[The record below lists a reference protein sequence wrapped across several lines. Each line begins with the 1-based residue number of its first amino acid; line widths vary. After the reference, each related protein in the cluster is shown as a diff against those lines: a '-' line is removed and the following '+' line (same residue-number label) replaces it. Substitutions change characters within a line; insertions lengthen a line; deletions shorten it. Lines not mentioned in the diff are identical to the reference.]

1 MVNYRYVLERVLW
14 TIPVLLVATFFTFF
28 LMFLAPGGPVTA
40 LFGTAGSEEE
50 VAQLREQY
58 GFDRPIPVQ
67 YLDWLT
73 DILQGDMG
81 TTVVIRTGTPVSEI
95 LTDAVPITV
104 ELAFIA
110 MMISVIVGL
119 PLGMISAM
127 YRDTW
132 KDHVSR
138 LGAVAGVSMPTFWLG
153 LIGLMVVG
161 VMLEQR
167 WALRGYVPMS
177 EGLVPHYFSL
187 ALPSMALSVPYIAL
201 IARMTRS
208 SMIDSMQSEFVTNG
222 RAMGIT
228 ERELIFRDVFRNGF
242 IPVFTVIGMSFGL
255 LLRGT
260 VLIEIV
266 FGIPGIGFMI
276 TEAAF
281 SRDFPLIQGIMLVIV
296 LIFVTTNLVT
306 DLLYQV
312 IDPRITYEDE

>member
-1 MVNYRYVLERVLW
+1 MNYRYVLERVLW
-14 TIPVLLVATFFTFF
+14 TIPVLIVATFFTFF
-28 LMFLAPGGPVTA
+28 LMFLAPGGPVSA
-40 LFGTAGSEEE
+40 VFGAHGSQEEIE
-50 VAQLREQY
+50 QLRAQY
-58 GFDRPIPVQ
+58 GLDRPIPVQ
-67 YLDWLT
+67 YVDWMT

-81 TTVVIRTGTPVSEI
+81 TTLVIRTGTPVTEI
-95 LTDAVPITV
+95 LADSLPITI
-104 ELAFIA
+104 ELASLA
-110 MMISVIVGL
+110 MVISIMFGL
-119 PLGMISAM
+119 PLGLISAL
-127 YRDTW
+127 YQDTW

-138 LGAVAGVSMPTFWLG
+138 IGSVAGVSMPTFWLG
-153 LIGLMVVG
+153 LLSLMLVG
-161 VMLEQR
+161 VILEQR
-167 WALRGYVPMS
+167 WALRGYVPIA
-177 EGLVPHYFSL
+177 EGPVAHFLSL
-187 ALPSMALSVPYIAL
+187 MLPAISLSVPYIAL

-208 SMIDSMQSEFVTNG
+208 SMIDSMKSEFVVNG
-222 RAMGIT
+222 RAMGIK

-266 FGIPGIGFMI
+266 FGIPGIGYMI

>member
-1 MVNYRYVLERVLW
+1 MNYRYVLERVLW
-14 TIPVLLVATFFTFF
+14 TIPVLIVATFFTFF
-28 LMFLAPGGPVTA
+28 LMFLAPGGPVA
-40 LFGTAGSEEE
+40 AVFGVAGSPEEIE
-50 VAQLREQY
+50 RLRAQY
-58 GFDRPIPVQ
+58 GLDRPIPVQ
-67 YLDWLT
+67 YVDWMT

-81 TTVVIRTGTPVSEI
+81 TTLVIRTGTPVSEI
-95 LTDAVPITV
+95 LATSLPITI
-104 ELAFIA
+104 ELAFLA
-110 MMISVIVGL
+110 MLISVSIGL
-119 PLGMISAM
+119 PLGLISAL
-127 YRDTW
+127 YQDTW
-132 KDHVSR
+132 KDHASR
-138 LGAVAGVSMPTFWLG
+138 IGAVTGVSMPTFWLG
-153 LIGLMVVG
+153 LLSLMLVG
-161 VMLEQR
+161 VFLEQQ
-167 WALRGYVPMS
+167 WALRGYVSLS
-177 EGLVPHYFSL
+177 EGLQPHLLSL
-187 ALPSMALSVPYIAL
+187 MLPAISLSVPYIAL

-208 SMIDSMQSEFVTNG
+208 SMIDSMKSEFVVNG

-296 LIFVTTNLVT
+296 LIFVTTNLAT